1 VITPTLLL
9 NPNGMRITSAT
20 SIGMGSSPIMNK
32 LPEKIKKKLKEE
44 ARSWDASIA
53 DERPE
58 MIQEHLEKA
67 ESFIA
72 TRPPRQPVSLRIDP
86 FDLSMLKRIA
96 RRKGI
101 PFTQLMS
108 MWLHERIKEEKK
120 EVNP

>member
-1 VITPTLLL
+1 
-9 NPNGMRITSAT
+9 
-20 SIGMGSSPIMNK
+20 MNK

-53 DERPE
+53 NEKAE
-58 MIQEHLEKA
+58 KIQEILEKA
-67 ESFIA
+67 EPFLA

-86 FDLSMLKRIA
+86 FDLSMLKQIA

-108 MWLHERIKEEKK
+108 MWLHEKIEQEKT
-120 EVNP
+120 EASL

>member
-1 VITPTLLL
+1 
-9 NPNGMRITSAT
+9 MS
-20 SIGMGSSPIMNK
+20 K

-44 ARSWDASIA
+44 ARSWDASVA
-53 DERPE
+53 DEKPE
-58 MIQEHLEKA
+58 KIQEILEKT
-67 ESFIA
+67 EPFLA

-108 MWLHERIKEEKK
+108 MWLHEKIKEEKK
-120 EVNP
+120 EASL

>member
-1 VITPTLLL
+1 
-9 NPNGMRITSAT
+9 MS
-20 SIGMGSSPIMNK
+20 K
-32 LPEKIKKKLKEE
+32 LPEKIRKKLKGE

-53 DERPE
+53 NEKPE
-58 MIQEHLEKA
+58 KIQEILEKA
-67 ESFIA
+67 ETFFA

-108 MWLHERIKEEKK
+108 MWLHEKIEQEKI
-120 EVNP
+120 EASF